1 MREPTDNHSSGA
13 GRKWKLFTARQY
25 IPQDL
30 LISVTRGRHTTLEY
44 PPGNA
49 LISRREYWKIAY
61 VVEGSGI
68 LRINDIRHHFRPGV
82 LYLCHPDDE
91 MSYELTE
98 PIRLYQIL
106 FKRECIAGELAGLY
120 HAYNFFHLFSPEFVP
135 KDSCLH
141 EQLHVFNT
149 NRNIYALIRRMAR
162 EYNYH
167 DANTGEML
175 KHQLLELL
183 IELAR
188 LSTRSFA
195 GKRSKELAGIVRDY
209 LCRNYRSPISMQK
222 IADEVGFSRG
232 RLLTLYRRQTGRTIG
247 KTLLDIRLGEAK
259 RRLAESGEESIE
271 RISYLSGFTDL
282 ANFYKYF
289 RRETGMTPGDWR
301 RSMRRAG
308 TERREDASRGR

>member
-1 MREPTDNHSSGA
+1 MQKSTDKNPPGGDREL
-13 GRKWKLFTARQY
+13 KLFTARQY

-30 LISVTRGRHTTLEY
+30 SISVLRGRHSSRDY
-44 PPGNA
+44 PPGNEEV
-49 LISRREYWKIAY
+49 SKREYWKIAY
-61 VVEGSGI
+61 VVEGNGI
-68 LRINDIRHHFRPGV
+68 LQINGIHHHFRPGY

-91 MSYELTE
+91 MAYELAE

-120 HAYNFFHLFSPEFVP
+120 HAYNFFDLFSPDFVP
-135 KDSCLH
+135 KDSSLH
-141 EQLHVFNT
+141 EQLHGFNT
-149 NRNIYALIRRMAR
+149 NRNIYALIRRMAH
-162 EYNYH
+162 EYEYH

-195 GKRSKELAGIVRDY
+195 KKRREEISGIVLDY
-209 LCRNYRSPISMQK
+209 LRRNYRQTISMQK
-222 IADEVGFSRG
+222 IANEVGLSRG

-247 KTLLDIRLGEAK
+247 HTLLEIRLEEAK
-259 RRLAESGEESIE
+259 RRLAEPGEDSIE
-271 RISYLSGFTDL
+271 RICYLSGFADL

-289 RRETGMTPGDWR
+289 RRETGMTPGGYRQAAR
-301 RSMRRAG
+301 RSGADEPAVTG
-308 TERREDASRGR
+308 RG